1 MKKLII
7 EFLGTM
13 FLVLV
18 IGVSGNP
25 LAIGAILMVMI
36 YMGGHISGAHFNPAV
51 TTAVLLRG
59 KIAAKE
65 AMQYWVAQIVGGLVG
80 AAVAHWLKDGPTNVV
95 VADGMWMEAIAGEL
109 LFTFALASVVLNVAT
124 SNETSG
130 NSFYGLAIGF
140 TVFAGAMTVGAI
152 SGGAFNPAVSIS
164 HNLMALN
171 FNDLGAGNWCDMLL
185 HIVCA
190 LVGGAVAASVYKMT
204 NSD

>member
-7 EFLGTM
+7 EFIGTM

-25 LAIGAILMVMI
+25 LAIGAIYMAMI
-36 YMGGHISGAHFNPAV
+36 YMGGHISGGHFNPAV
-51 TTAVLLRG
+51 TAAVLLRG
-59 KIAAKE
+59 KIAPKE
-65 AMQYWVAQIVGGLVG
+65 AMQYWGVQLAGGLIG
-80 AAVAHWLKDGPTNVV
+80 AAVSYWMKNGPTP
-95 VADGMWMEAIAGEL
+95 VAVAEGMWVEAIAGEI
-109 LFTFALASVVLNVAT
+109 LFTFALASVFLNTAT
-124 SNETSG
+124 SGDTAG
-130 NSFYGLAIGF
+130 RSFYGLAIGF
-140 TVFAGAMTVGAI
+140 TVLAGIMAVGPI
-152 SGGAFNPAVSIS
+152 SGGAFNPAVSLG

-185 HIVCA
+185 HVLCA